1 MALAT
6 MTSVMG
12 VSREEGSGL
21 TNIGQGLK
29 GKAGTREEEV
39 SRRHEVFRGS
49 LGESETTGE
58 EVAVHGARP
67 RPLSAR

>member
-1 MALAT
+1 
-6 MTSVMG
+6 V
-12 VSREEGSGL
+12 RGL
-21 TNIGQGLK
+21 TSIGQGLK
-29 GKAGTREEEV
+29 GKEGTVEEEGLMK
-39 SRRHEVFRGS
+39 REVFRGS